1 MGDKR
6 QRAARRERAAAA
18 KLPAV
23 RTPHVMRQAR
33 MRGAGIVLQPPV
45 WYIANRQQTAAVYTE
60 NDSSGSAIDQWSE
73 KQGLLPRELHWLMI
87 SAGCQHSSCSC
98 CLKYSARCRVT
109 AHLPGS
115 NALLPCFQPVWLHQA
130 LLSQSYHRAAVHKI
144 TAEHQPSNVRQ
155 RADAKETSRLIK

>member
-60 NDSSGSAIDQWSE
+60 NDSNGSAIDQWSE

-98 CLKYSARCRVT
+98 CLKYSARCCSGMVQGHCAPSWIKRTATLFPTCMVT
-109 AHLPGS
+109 PGS
-115 NALLPCFQPVWLHQA
+115 ALAV
-130 LLSQSYHRAAVHKI
+130 LSQSCCA
-144 TAEHQPSNVRQ
+144 
-155 RADAKETSRLIK
+155 